1 MVGEH
6 IRTRKDG
13 RWTHAIDCGDA
24 TVIHLAQNGEGAA
37 RVLRSYRPEFVAG
50 ADAVE
55 VVTHRERTFT
65 AQEIV
70 ARAYSRISLA
80 ALAGMFRDSE
90 AFAEW
95 CATGRLPPAPP
106 NVAIARPGGA
116 SARAPATKGRPPRS
130 VARAK
135 APSGARRPPRAS
147 RPRKAAPSSALR
159 KAAPKRA
166 SRKARAPARKTAAK
180 RGAKA
185 RRRRR

>member
-6 IRTRKDG
+6 IRTRKGG
-13 RWTHAIDCGDA
+13 RWTHAIDCGDG
-24 TVIHLAQNGEGAA
+24 TVIHLAENGDGAA
-37 RVLRSYRPEFVAG
+37 RVLRTYRPEFVAG
-50 ADAVE
+50 AEAVE
-55 VVTHRERTFT
+55 VVRHRERTF
-65 AQEIV
+65 AAKEIV

-80 ALAGMFRDSE
+80 ALAAMFRDSE

-106 NVAIARPGGA
+106 NVAIAVSGSA
-116 SARAPATKGRPPRS
+116 SARAAPEPRPPRS

-135 APSGARRPPRAS
+135 APSGAKRPGAAS
-147 RPRKAAPSSALR
+147 RPKRRARASAIR

-166 SRKARAPARKTAAK
+166 ARKAAAPARKRAVK

-185 RRRRR
+185 RRRRS